1 MPSLNLPQGF
11 RRKAET
17 VVGSAVCLACLAYFA
32 ASFAGRWGGVG
43 ESACII
49 ASRPWLIVVEAVL
62 MLVGVAVETLRW
74 SVLRRGFM
82 GGGIKADCL
91 ATLRSIALG
100 NSTPFNLGEHV
111 GRGMSYSC
119 RRVAAAVS
127 LLASVV
133 QTAAILALGFAGG
146 LVVRSLGMSLP
157 RAGGVAAC
165 AAIAAAGFGLAMA
178 WRRRGRRGRAMAA
191 VGLAFGVS
199 VVKVAL
205 FSFQLFLLL
214 AACGGAGG
222 GLYWAVLFYYLCVTV
237 TPRVNIFDI
246 GVKGMWAAGIFAP
259 WVGEEGAVAA
269 TVVLWLVNIVAPTC
283 AGYVVLLVG
292 RLRRTAA

>member
-1 MPSLNLPQGF
+1 MSPFLSRRKF
-11 RRKAET
+11 SRKAET
-17 VVGSAVCLACLAYFA
+17 IVGTAVCIACLAYFA

-43 ESACII
+43 DSLWLI
-49 ASRPWLIVVEAVL
+49 ASRPWLIVAEAVL

-74 SVLRRGFM
+74 SILRRGFM
-82 GGGIKADCL
+82 GGSLVADCL

-111 GRGMSYSC
+111 GRGMSYP
-119 RRVAAAVS
+119 RRRIAAAVS

-146 LVVRSLGMSLP
+146 LAVRSLGMSLP

-165 AAIAAAGFGLAMA
+165 AALVAAGFGLAMA
-178 WRRRGRRGRAMAA
+178 WRRRGRRLRAMAA
-191 VGLAFGVS
+191 VGWAFAVS
-199 VVKVAL
+199 TAKVAL

-214 AACGGAGG
+214 AACGGASG
-222 GLYWAVLFYYLCVTV
+222 GLYCAVLFYYLCVTV
-237 TPRVNIFDI
+237 TPRVNLFDI

-269 TVVLWLVNIVAPTC
+269 TVVLWLINIVAPSC
-283 AGYVVLLVG
+283 AGYVVLIAG
-292 RLRRTAA
+292 RQRRTTA

>member
-1 MPSLNLPQGF
+1 MPSLNLPPGF
-11 RRKAET
+11 RRKAEAI
-17 VVGSAVCLACLAYFA
+17 VGFAVCLACLAYFA

-43 ESACII
+43 ESVWII
-49 ASRPWLIVVEAVL
+49 ASRPWLIVAEAAL
-62 MLVGVAVETLRW
+62 MLVGVAVETVRW

-82 GGGIKADCL
+82 GGSIKADAL

-100 NSTPFNLGEHV
+100 NSTPFNVGEHV
-111 GRGMSYSC
+111 GRGVSYPH

-133 QTAAILALGFAGG
+133 QTAAILALGFGGG
-146 LVVRSLGMSLP
+146 LAVRSLGMSLP

-165 AAIAAAGFGLAMA
+165 AALAATGLGLAIA
-178 WRRRGRRGRAMAA
+178 WRRRGRRLRTMAA
-191 VGLAFGVS
+191 VGWAFAVS

-222 GLYWAVLFYYLCVTV
+222 GLYCAVLFYYLCVTV
-237 TPRVNIFDI
+237 TPRVNIVDI

-269 TVVLWLVNIVAPTC
+269 TVALWLINIVAPTC
-283 AGYVVLLVG
+283 AGYVVLLAG
-292 RLRRTAA
+292 RLRRARG